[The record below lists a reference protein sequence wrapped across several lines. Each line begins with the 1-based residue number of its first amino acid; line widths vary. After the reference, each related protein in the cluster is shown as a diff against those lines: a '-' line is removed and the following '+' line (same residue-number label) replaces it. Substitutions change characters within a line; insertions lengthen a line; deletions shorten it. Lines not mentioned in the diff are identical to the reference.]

1 MMLLKAATFIIV
13 SHPATY
19 KLTRSVLGSWVASP
33 EGLPK
38 NMGLLL
44 HAIVFVLVL
53 RLLWTLMARASY
65 YNRRA

>member
-1 MMLLKAATFIIV
+1 MMLLKALTFIIV

-19 KLTRSVLGSWVASP
+19 KLTRGVLGSWVASP

-53 RLLWTLMARASY
+53 RLMWTLMARSIY
-65 YNRRA
+65 YRRP

>member
-1 MMLLKAATFIIV
+1 MMLLKALTFIIV

-19 KLTRSVLGSWVASP
+19 KLTRGILGSWVASP

-44 HAIVFVLVL
+44 HSIVFVLVL
-53 RLLWTLMARASY
+53 TLLWSLMSRASY
-65 YNRRA
+65 YRRR

>member
-53 RLLWTLMARASY
+53 RLLWTLMSRASY
-65 YNRRA
+65 YRRS